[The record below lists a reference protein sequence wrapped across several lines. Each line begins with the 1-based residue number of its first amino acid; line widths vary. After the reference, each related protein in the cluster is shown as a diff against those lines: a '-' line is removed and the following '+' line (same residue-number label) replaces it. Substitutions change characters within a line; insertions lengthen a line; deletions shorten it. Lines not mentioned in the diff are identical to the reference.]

1 MAVWLITLTFTSG
14 TTGMNGTVGVGVL
27 FDTTAVPVPSG
38 VAVMAAS
45 GGVGVIVPPPK
56 IAVGKGVPNAI
67 EVWSG
72 VGVADGKNV
81 GVA

>member
-1 MAVWLITLTFTSG
+1 MMALTFTSG
-14 TTGMNGTVGVGVL
+14 ITGMKGAVGLGVI
-27 FDTTAVPVPSG
+27 FDGMAVPVPNG
-38 VAVMAAS
+38 VAVTAAR

-67 EVWSG
+67 KVWSG
-72 VGVADGKNV
+72 VGVSEGCAV